1 MLPDP
6 DPGPTAGDPGP
17 TAGDPG
23 PAGRDADGGGH
34 GGPLCGGAPAVGHC
48 VPVGVSVLPGVP
60 ARPRTGEAGARPR
73 AGAVPTSPVWPV
85 ALVGAVASLSL
96 VLACGRAP
104 LPIGVLVHASFA
116 GLLHPSAANGTA
128 APVVAVVSLAVLV
141 ACWWRV
147 LRLAG
152 QGRVGLRAV
161 ALTGVAWVLPVALA
175 PPLVSMDAY
184 SYLAQGTMVNHGL
197 DPYRGGPVLLGDDPA
212 LARVD
217 PRWRATPAPYGPLA
231 LLVLRAVTASQGD
244 LATQVVLLRVV
255 ALLGVAAA
263 IGAALSM
270 APATRRA
277 QVLALCALNPVTL
290 VHLVGGAHLDAI
302 VAGVVG
308 LSLLALRRDTPW
320 LAWLLAVTAVAIKV
334 TAAPLL
340 LFVFLALLRRRRSRA
355 GEGGRAGSW
364 PRLLLGATS
373 LAALP
378 LLASVAGVHR
388 PWAFVSALTV
398 PGASSPW
405 YAPATVLGQL
415 FNLAS
420 RVLALPVS
428 PGEARLAARLL
439 VFAAGFVAV
448 LRLARD
454 ERAGQQRSGD
464 RPGDGWQSTVRRASL
479 ALLVTSVCLPAVYGW
494 YVGAGLFG
502 LAAVADRR
510 WCGRL
515 VALCS
520 CFMFTALPPLW
531 SADRW
536 VFAAACAVGLAVLV
550 VARRR
555 DVRATSPV
563 PGRTGVQVRA
573 AARWSGGDPGVP
585 RRYGRVAQV
594 AGLGLVVPALLGV
607 LSPGASASVVRDR
620 EQVDR
625 TAVVEQLLLAYP
637 DLQVGTVLPAV
648 EPFAAYRV
656 ELVVPG
662 DTTCVLLVGRRAVA
676 STTYPLMPH
685 GSGRTPGLGGECPLP
700 LPNLLAGPD

>member
-1 MLPDP
+1 M
-6 DPGPTAGDPGP
+6 
-17 TAGDPG
+17 
-23 PAGRDADGGGH
+23 
-34 GGPLCGGAPAVGHC
+34 
-48 VPVGVSVLPGVP
+48 
-60 ARPRTGEAGARPR
+60 
-73 AGAVPTSPVWPV
+73 WPV
-85 ALVGAVASLSL
+85 ALLGVVASLTL

-104 LPIGVLVHASFA
+104 LPIGVSVQGSFA
-116 GLLHPSAANGTA
+116 GLLHPSPVNGTS
-128 APVVAVVSLAVLV
+128 APVAAVVSLAVLV

-152 QGRVGLRAV
+152 QGRTGLRAV
-161 ALTGVAWVLPVALA
+161 ALTGVAWVLPVVLA
-175 PPLVSMDAY
+175 PPLVSMDVY

-197 DPYRGGPVLLGDDPA
+197 DPYSGGPVLLGDDPA

-231 LLVLRAVTASQGD
+231 LLVLRAVTASHGD

-263 IGAALSM
+263 VGAALAM

-277 QVLALCALNPVTL
+277 HVLALCALNPVTL

-302 VAGVVG
+302 LAGVVA

-340 LFVFLALLRRRRSRA
+340 LFVLLALLRRRSRVR
-355 GEGGRAGSW
+355 EGGGQGSW
-364 PRLLLGATS
+364 PRLLLGATA

-415 FNLAS
+415 FDLAS
-420 RVLALPVS
+420 RGLALPVS
-428 PGEARLAARLL
+428 PGEARLAARVV
-439 VFAAGFVAV
+439 VFAVGFAVV

-454 ERAGQQRSGD
+454 ERAGHRALGRSGQEA
-464 RPGDGWQSTVRRASL
+464 GDGWQSTVRRASL

-494 YVGAGLFG
+494 YAGAGLFG

-515 VALCS
+515 VALTS
-520 CFMFTALPPLW
+520 CFVFTALPPLW

-536 VFAAACAVGLAVLV
+536 VFAASCSVGLAVLV

-555 DVRATSPV
+555 DVRAASPL
-563 PGRTGVQVRA
+563 PAATGGQPRA
-573 AARWSGGDPGVP
+573 AARWSGGDPRVP

-594 AGLGLVVPALLGV
+594 AGLGLVVPAILGV

-625 TAVVEQLLLAYP
+625 TTVVDQLLVAYP

-662 DTTCVLLVGRRAVA
+662 DTTCVLLVGRRALD
-676 STTYPLMPH
+676 SDTYPLMPH
-685 GSGRTPGLGGECPLP
+685 RSGTTPGADGECPPP
-700 LPNLLAGPD
+700 LPNLLADPD

>member
-1 MLPDP
+1 M
-6 DPGPTAGDPGP
+6 
-17 TAGDPG
+17 
-23 PAGRDADGGGH
+23 GH
-34 GGPLCGGAPAVGHC
+34 HGTVA
-48 VPVGVSVLPGVP
+48 VSVLPGVP
-60 ARPRTGEAGARPR
+60 ARPRGDGPVPGVVPAPI
-73 AGAVPTSPVWPV
+73 AGAVTDPVTAAAVWRV
-85 ALVGAVASLSL
+85 ALLGVLASLTL

-104 LPIGVLVHASFA
+104 LPIGVSVQATFT
-116 GLLHPSAANGTA
+116 GLLHPSAADGTA
-128 APVVAVVSLAVLV
+128 APVAAVLSLAVLV

-152 QGRVGLRAV
+152 QGRLGLRAV
-161 ALTGVAWVLPVALA
+161 ALTGIAWVLPVVLA

-197 DPYRGGPVLLGDDPA
+197 DPYSGGPVLLGDDPS

-231 LLVLRAVTASQGD
+231 LLVLRAVTASHGD
-244 LATQVVLLRVV
+244 VATQVLLLRVV
-255 ALLGVAAA
+255 AVLGVAAA
-263 IGAALSM
+263 IGAALAM

-277 QVLALCALNPVTL
+277 HVLALCALNPVTL

-302 VAGVVG
+302 LAGVVG

-320 LAWLLAVTAVAIKV
+320 VAWLLAVTAVAIKV

-340 LFVFLALLRRRRSRA
+340 LFVFLALLRRRHSRA
-355 GEGGRAGSW
+355 QEGGHAGSW
-364 PRLLLGATS
+364 SRLLLGAGS

-388 PWAFVSALTV
+388 PWAFVSALAV

-420 RVLALPVS
+420 RGLALPVS
-428 PGEARLAARLL
+428 PGEARLAARVL
-439 VFAAGFVAV
+439 VFAVGFVVV

-454 ERAGQQRSGD
+454 ERAGRGLGGPAGREAD
-464 RPGDGWQSTVRRASL
+464 DGWQSTVRRAAL

-520 CFMFTALPPLW
+520 CFVFTSLPPLW
-531 SADRW
+531 STDRW
-536 VFAAACAVGLAVLV
+536 VFAAACSVGLAVLV

-555 DVRATSPV
+555 DVRAASPLPSA
-563 PGRTGVQVRA
+563 PGGQPRATG
-573 AARWSGGDPGVP
+573 RWSGGDPRVP

-594 AGLGLVVPALLGV
+594 AGLGLVVPAILGV
-607 LSPGASASVVRDR
+607 LSPGASASVVRDH
-620 EQVDR
+620 EQVVR
-625 TAVVEQLLLAYP
+625 TTVVDQLLVAYP

-656 ELVVPG
+656 TLVVPG
-662 DTTCVLLVGRRAVA
+662 DTTCVLLVGRRALD
-676 STTYPLMPH
+676 SDTYPLMPH
-685 GSGRTPGLGGECPLP
+685 RSGTTAGTDGECPLP
-700 LPNLLAGPD
+700 LPNLLAASD

>member
-1 MLPDP
+1 MSS
-6 DPGPTAGDPGP
+6 A
-17 TAGDPG
+17 
-23 PAGRDADGGGH
+23 
-34 GGPLCGGAPAVGHC
+34 APRARWGTLS
-48 VPVGVSVLPGVP
+48 PVVASVLPGVP
-60 ARPRTGEAGARPR
+60 TRPRDVRSVTGRLPTGA
-73 AGAVPTSPVWPV
+73 VWPV
-85 ALVGAVASLSL
+85 ALVGAAASVAL
-96 VLACGRAP
+96 VVACGRAP
-104 LPIGVLVHASFA
+104 LPTGVSVRASFA
-116 GLLHPSAANGTA
+116 GLLSPSAANGTS
-128 APVVAVVSLAVLV
+128 APAVAVVSLAVLV

-147 LRLAG
+147 MRLAR
-152 QGRVGLRAV
+152 QGRTGLRAV
-161 ALTGVAWVLPVALA
+161 ALAGVAWVLPVALA

-184 SYLAQGTMVNHGL
+184 SYLAQGTMVGHGL

-231 LLVLRAVTASQGD
+231 LLVLRAVTASHGD
-244 LATQVVLLRVV
+244 LATQVLLLRLV
-255 ALLGVAAA
+255 AVLGVAAA
-263 IGAALSM
+263 VGAALAM

-277 QVLALCALNPVTL
+277 HVLALCALNPVTL

-302 VAGVVG
+302 LAGVVG

-340 LFVFLALLRRRRSRA
+340 LFVLLALLRRRRTA
-355 GEGGRAGSW
+355 VGGGPHPGGW
-364 PRLLLGATS
+364 PRLVVGATS
-373 LAALP
+373 LATLP

-388 PWAFVSALTV
+388 PWGFVTALAV

-428 PGEARLAARLL
+428 PGEARFAARVV
-439 VFAAGFVAV
+439 VFAAGFALV
-448 LRLARD
+448 LRLARA
-454 ERAGQQRSGD
+454 EHRGQ
-464 RPGDGWQSTVRRASL
+464 PADGWQSTVRRAGL

-502 LAAVADRR
+502 VAAVADRR
-510 WCGRL
+510 WCGRV

-520 CFMFTALPPLW
+520 CFVFTALPSLW

-550 VARRR
+550 VARRA
-555 DVRATSPV
+555 D
-563 PGRTGVQVRA
+563 VRA
-573 AARWSGGDPGVP
+573 AAAAAGQLRPPRAAGGERWSGGDPGVP

-594 AGLGLVVPALLGV
+594 AGFGLVVPAFLGV
-607 LSPGASASVVRDR
+607 LSPDASASVVRDQ

-656 ELVVPG
+656 ELVRPG
-662 DTTCVLLVGRRAVA
+662 DTTCVLLVGRRAA
-676 STTYPLMPH
+676 TSGTYPL
-685 GSGRTPGLGGECPLP
+685 RAYRPGISPGTGGNCPLP